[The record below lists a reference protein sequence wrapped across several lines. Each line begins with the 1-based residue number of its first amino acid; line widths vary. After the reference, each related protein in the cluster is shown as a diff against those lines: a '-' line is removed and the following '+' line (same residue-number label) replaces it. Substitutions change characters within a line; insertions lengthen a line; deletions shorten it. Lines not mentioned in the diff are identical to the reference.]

1 MAYNIREIREKKKM
15 TQEELSKLSGVSRTT
30 IIKLENN
37 EDVETQV
44 GTLKAIAGALEISV
58 SQLFAESVQS
68 DEQNEEGECE

>member
-44 GTLKAIAGALEISV
+44 GTLKAIAGALEIPV
-58 SQLFAESVQS
+58 SQLFAEIVRS
-68 DEQNEEGECE
+68 DEQNEEVGCK